1 MINKY
6 TYAWWIHECVV
17 DIEILLEL
25 NNLSNNNSSSTKN
38 QEIRL

>member
-1 MINKY
+1 MHDEY
-6 TYAWWIHECVV
+6 ECVV